1 MCLIVFAWKQHPA
14 YRLILAANRDE
25 FHARPTQDAHWW
37 PDRPNILA
45 GRDLQAG
52 GTWLALSRTGRFAT
66 VTNYRE
72 QAFTKAHHNSRGELV
87 TDFVNSDKSPAAF
100 SRNIDGPNYAG
111 FNLISAD
118 LREKTSAV
126 SYVSNRDDPVAELDA
141 GVYGLSNASLD
152 TPWVKLTRSKERL
165 SGLIADDNVNETSLM
180 RLLADRD
187 IAREDADT
195 EYLPIKQARAI
206 TAPFIV
212 TEDYG
217 TRCSS
222 ILLWRNSGEVEFVER
237 RFDASGDQTGQ
248 SRFTF

>member
-1 MCLIVFAWKQHPA
+1 VCLIVFAWNQHPD

-25 FHARPTQDAHWW
+25 FHSRPTQDAHWW
-37 PDRPNILA
+37 PDQPNILA

-52 GTWLALSRTGRFAT
+52 GTWLALSRAGRFAT

-72 QAFTKAHHNSRGELV
+72 QAFTKAHHKSRGELV
-87 TDFVNSDKSPAAF
+87 TDFVNSDKSPASF
-100 SRNIDGPNYAG
+100 SRSIDGPDYAG

-118 LREKTSAV
+118 LRDESSSI
-126 SYVSNRDDPVAELDA
+126 SYVSNRDDPLAELDA
-141 GVYGLSNASLD
+141 GIYGLSNATLD

-165 SGLIADDNVNETSLM
+165 TALIADDDVNQTSLM
-180 RLLADRD
+180 RILGDRE
-187 IAREDADT
+187 IAKDDADT
-195 EYLPIKQARAI
+195 EYLSIEQARAI

-212 TEDYG
+212 TEEYG

-248 SRFTF
+248 SQFTF